1 MNELM
6 QRERVTADVQEK
18 VLLGGDLSKLTPA
31 ERLSYYNAICD
42 SMQLNPLTRPF
53 EYIVL
58 NNKLVLYA
66 RKDCTEQ
73 LRKRDNVSVSITA
86 REHVEGVYVVTARA
100 TIYGDSPL
108 GQVALRSDESI
119 GAVPLENLK
128 GEAKANAMMKAE
140 TKAKRRVTLSISGLG
155 MLDETEIDSIADAK
169 RPTESIAAAVLANKE
184 KMANMNKP
192 EPQAAGQAEQGVTPQ
207 ASDRAP
213 APTAAYMDDM
223 DAQGKH
229 WNKVAPAPSDDS
241 PAFIWRV
248 GKKHAGESIRTIPDD
263 YLAWFA
269 ENGKAADHVQ
279 AANDEID
286 RRMEQANID
295 YTDGDAA

>member
-58 NNKLVLYA
+58 NGKLVLYA

-155 MLDETEIDSIADAK
+155 MLDETEIDSIPDAR
-169 RPTESIAAAVLANKE
+169 RPIESTAAAALANKE

-192 EPQAAGQAEQGVTPQ
+192 EPQAAGTSQEAPPPQ

-213 APTAAYMDDM
+213 APT
-223 DAQGKH
+223 
-229 WNKVAPAPSDDS
+229 DDS

-248 GKKHAGESIRTIPDD
+248 GKKHAGESVRTIPDD
-263 YLAWFA
+263 YLTWFA

-286 RRMEQANID
+286 RRMGQANID
-295 YTDGDAA
+295 VDYEDRETQA

>member
-119 GAVPLENLK
+119 GAVPLDNLK

-155 MLDETEIDSIADAK
+155 MLDETEIDSIPDAK
-169 RPTESIAAAVLANKE
+169 RPTESTAAAVLANKE
-184 KMANMNKP
+184 KMATMNKP

-213 APTAAYMDDM
+213 APMKDMTISGWGTLLGGMENDPDLADLMVMVKEQVGLKSLAYPKVTPKDRVEFLTAL
-223 DAQGKH
+223 Q
-229 WNKVAPAPSDDS
+229 
-241 PAFIWRV
+241 
-248 GKKHAGESIRTIPDD
+248 
-263 YLAWFA
+263 
-269 ENGKAADHVQ
+269 KAAVDNGLAV
-279 AANDEID
+279 
-286 RRMEQANID
+286 RMKAL
-295 YTDGDAA
+295 GL

>member
-58 NNKLVLYA
+58 NGKLVLYA

-155 MLDETEIDSIADAK
+155 MLDETEIDSIPDAR
-169 RPTESIAAAVLANKE
+169 RPTESTAAAVLSNKE
-184 KMANMNKP
+184 KMANMIKP
-192 EPQAAGQAEQGVTPQ
+192 EPQSAGVQFPSSSADHPTPQ

-213 APTAAYMDDM
+213 APTDD
-223 DAQGKH
+223 G
-229 WNKVAPAPSDDS
+229 

-248 GKKHAGESIRTIPDD
+248 GAKHKGESIRTIPDD
-263 YLAWFA
+263 YLTWFA

-286 RRMEQANID
+286 RRMGQASAD
-295 YTDGDAA
+295 YSDGEDVA

>member
-108 GQVALRSDESI
+108 GQVAMRSDESI

-155 MLDETEIDSIADAK
+155 MLDETEIDSIPDAK
-169 RPTESIAAAVLANKE
+169 RPTESTAAAVLANKE
-184 KMANMNKP
+184 KMANMNKVV
-192 EPQAAGQAEQGVTPQ
+192 ASQ

-213 APTAAYMDDM
+213 APNYDVPADD
-223 DAQGKH
+223 A
-229 WNKVAPAPSDDS
+229 

-248 GKKHAGESIRTIPDD
+248 GKKHAGESVRTIPDD
-263 YLAWFA
+263 YLTWFA

-286 RRMEQANID
+286 RRMGQANID
-295 YTDGDAA
+295 VDYEDRETQA

>member
-58 NNKLVLYA
+58 NGKLVLYA

-155 MLDETEIDSIADAK
+155 MLDETEIDSISDAR
-169 RPTESIAAAVLANKE
+169 RPTESTAAAVLANKE
-184 KMANMNKP
+184 KMASMNKP

-213 APTAAYMDDM
+213 AP
-223 DAQGKH
+223 
-229 WNKVAPAPSDDS
+229 SDDT

-248 GKKHAGESIRTIPDD
+248 GAKHKGESIRTIPDD
-263 YLAWFA
+263 
-269 ENGKAADHVQ
+269 
-279 AANDEID
+279 
-286 RRMEQANID
+286 
-295 YTDGDAA
+295 

>member
-58 NNKLVLYA
+58 NGKLVLYA

-155 MLDETEIDSIADAK
+155 MLDETEIDSIPDAK
-169 RPTESIAAAVLANKE
+169 RPTESTAAAVLANKE

-192 EPQAAGQAEQGVTPQ
+192 EPQAAGTSHDVPATPQ

-213 APTAAYMDDM
+213 APMKDLTISGWGTLLGGMENDPDLADLMVMVKEQCGLKSLAYPKVTPKDRVEFLTAL
-223 DAQGKH
+223 QQ
-229 WNKVAPAPSDDS
+229 S
-241 PAFIWRV
+241 
-248 GKKHAGESIRTIPDD
+248 
-263 YLAWFA
+263 A
-269 ENGKAADHVQ
+269 EVNGLGARLKAL
-279 AANDEID
+279 
-286 RRMEQANID
+286 
-295 YTDGDAA
+295 GL